1 MCATSRQSAD
11 TVVLSSY
18 FSRRRGSDLRA
29 ITTIWAAARATSAAS
44 SFFDSIKIGEED
56 FVDGATPANNPI
68 NEMWTEAYD
77 TFRVR
82 EDQNWKLEDNILCLV
97 SIGTGVPS
105 LRPFGDDL
113 KSVGQ
118 ALLAIATDAE
128 KRAED
133 FHRHHLQLAKT
144 NRYYRFNVL
153 RGLEDVGLE
162 DASKIDRIIGVTR
175 RYIQT
180 QTVFDQFEA
189 CSERLNMRDSASLF
203 A

>member
-1 MCATSRQSAD
+1 MCATSKQSAD
-11 TVVLSSY
+11 AVVFSSY

-77 TFRVR
+77 TFGIRG
-82 EDQNWKLEDNILCLV
+82 DQNWKLEDNIRCLV
-97 SIGTGVPS
+97 SIGTGMPS
-105 LRPFGDDL
+105 LKPFGNDL
-113 KSVGQ
+113 KSVGK
-118 ALLAIATDAE
+118 ALLAIATDTE
-128 KRAED
+128 KCAED
-133 FHRHHLQLAKT
+133 FHRHHLLLAKQH
-144 NRYYRFNVL
+144 RYCRFNVL

-162 DASKIDRIIGVTR
+162 DASKIDRIIGATR

-180 QTVFDQFEA
+180 QSVFEQFEA
-189 CSERLNMRDSASLF
+189 CSERLSERDSTSPF